1 MPLQL
6 IFMFDD
12 NSGISLSSVE
22 SEPISVAWVV
32 WDVAVESNDVK
43 LIWVVFIEE

>member
-12 NSGISLSSVE
+12 NSGISFSSVE

-32 WDVAVESNDVK
+32 WDIAIESNDVK